1 MTCVPY
7 RRRQSTAPKSGAP
20 KSVRSAAAG
29 QSLDIDGIHLHLT
42 RKPIKNLYLRIKPPS
57 GRVEISAPMRMS
69 ESRIAD
75 FVEER
80 HSWILAQQQRMAE
93 AQRRSIMALN
103 EGAGFENG
111 GRGVAGASGHD
122 GGVAGRPKTGDISRP
137 GIGDAGPG
145 QAGRMSNRILTAP
158 KSGPTNA
165 NDKRRPRSTPRCHS
179 CWPSGGRSS
188 AGSPRI
194 SRYGS

>member
-75 FVEER
+75 FVKER

-93 AQRRSIMALN
+93 RLFTLAQRLHDLQQDLN
-103 EGAGFENG
+103 RRGF
-111 GRGVAGASGHD
+111 VAMD
-122 GGVAGRPKTGDISRP
+122 
-137 GIGDAGPG
+137 
-145 QAGRMSNRILTAP
+145 
-158 KSGPTNA
+158 
-165 NDKRRPRSTPRCHS
+165 PR
-179 CWPSGGRSS
+179 
-188 AGSPRI
+188 
-194 SRYGS
+194 

>member
-1 MTCVPY
+1 MPY

-75 FVEER
+75 FVKER

-103 EGAGFENG
+103 EGAG
-111 GRGVAGASGHD
+111 
-122 GGVAGRPKTGDISRP
+122 SR
-137 GIGDAGPG
+137 
-145 QAGRMSNRILTAP
+145 TEVVV
-158 KSGPTNA
+158 
-165 NDKRRPRSTPRCHS
+165 
-179 CWPSGGRSS
+179 
-188 AGSPRI
+188 
-194 SRYGS
+194 

>member
-75 FVEER
+75 FVKER

-122 GGVAGRPKTGDISRP
+122 GRRCPVVRKPVISVVRELVTPARP
-137 GIGDAGPG
+137 
-145 QAGRMSNRILTAP
+145 
-158 KSGPTNA
+158 
-165 NDKRRPRSTPRCHS
+165 
-179 CWPSGGRSS
+179 
-188 AGSPRI
+188 
-194 SRYGS
+194 SRYECPTVF